1 MCKFTE
7 QGKSYDVPSWAD
19 THVQQSSSPSSL
31 SNTYMERLGNW
42 TGWHLGCHWQAWDVF
57 FLNIFYNT
65 VQPNLPSKTL
75 GPHWFHWLKTLPLPQ
90 TLSPV
95 GKRNGEAKKYHPPS
109 SPLTAPL
116 PLGQILSLPQ
126 QAWLKC
132 PQVPFS
138 TVHIMCVWV
147 EVLPDIKE
155 RI

>member
-95 GKRNGEAKKYHPPS
+95 GKRNGEAKKVPPS
-109 SPLTAPL
+109 FQPLDCSFAFGPDFVPTTAGMTQMPSGSFL
-116 PLGQILSLPQ
+116 YSAYHVCLG
-126 QAWLKC
+126 W
-132 PQVPFS
+132 S
-138 TVHIMCVWV
+138 TTWH
-147 EVLPDIKE
+147 
-155 RI
+155 